1 LTTKELSAIAA
12 ETTRATAENTKA
24 IAQLTT
30 LILTQHESIKSLE
43 TTALTHDAQ
52 IDELIEGHKALQKE
66 WEAYLRRQPSN

>member
-1 LTTKELSAIAA
+1 LTTKELTAIAA

-43 TTALTHDAQ
+43 VIARSH
-52 IDELIEGHKALQKE
+52 DELIEELAEGRRNLEAE
-66 WEAYLRRQPSN
+66 WQAYVKRLPRT